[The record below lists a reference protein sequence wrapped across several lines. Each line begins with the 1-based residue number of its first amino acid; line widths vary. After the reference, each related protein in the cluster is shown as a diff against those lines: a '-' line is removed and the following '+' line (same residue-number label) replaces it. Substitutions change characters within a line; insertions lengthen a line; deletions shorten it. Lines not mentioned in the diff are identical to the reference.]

1 MTDQKGKPGRGIAD
15 LSAAPDADDPDDA
28 DAFDARLAVG
38 TELPRAMLLDALPKG
53 LRRRLDR
60 HEPVALTITVPGPD
74 WCDAVSGAVTEMWSS
89 AEIFSRTGASRS
101 EHKPS
106 SGNGDVATALIEGR
120 PVVGVSQDV
129 ARFLPSSLVASADAH
144 IVIATPGPGVLRR
157 VLHACARGPV
167 PRQISPGVTASLAFT
182 DVIGAFR
189 AKASPREVLTNLAR
203 VASARSRVSAT
214 DDTPPLPDLPGY
226 SGAARAWGVDLIDGV
241 ARWRRG
247 EAAWRDLSAAAVLAG
262 PPGTGKTLFAKALAR
277 ACGVPI
283 VAASMGEFFASTD
296 GNLGDVCKA
305 LSQSFD
311 AAKSCAPSVY
321 FLDEIDGFPD
331 RRFLT
336 ARAREWW
343 TPLVNLALTL
353 FDGAVTS
360 RQGVILLGATNH
372 GDRIDPALVRAG
384 RFERIIDV
392 PLPGV
397 DDLAA
402 ILRFHLGETLPGA
415 DLLPIVRLGAGAS
428 AADAARWARD
438 ARAVARAA
446 GREMVVDDLVAV
458 VAPPDARSPADVRR
472 AAVHEAGHAVAQI
485 ALGGAV
491 ESVTIVAAAGSGGH
505 TRMGASASSFPTAV
519 DLDGVA
525 VMMLAG
531 RAAEE
536 AILGAPS
543 AGAEGDLKS
552 ATELVCSVH
561 ASAGLADSLLHL
573 APTGAA
579 AALLLTDPVLRQ
591 AVSRHVAKLYAEAL
605 AIARR
610 RRTAIVAVADALT
623 RARLLTGDQVRA
635 ICEQH
640 PTETEGGVHER

>member
-1 MTDQKGKPGRGIAD
+1 MTDDKGKSGIAALAD
-15 LSAAPDADDPDDA
+15 AQQEDATPDAA
-28 DAFDARLAVG
+28 DAFDARLAIG

-60 HEPVALTITVPGPD
+60 HEAVALTITVPGPD
-74 WCDAVSGAVTEMWSS
+74 WCDAISGAVTEMWSS

-101 EHKPS
+101 EHRPS
-106 SGNGDVATALIEGR
+106 CGNGDVATALIEGR

-129 ARFLPSSLVASADAH
+129 TRFLPSSLVASADAH
-144 IVIATPGPGVLRR
+144 IVIAAPGPAVLRR
-157 VLHACARGPV
+157 VLRACARGPV
-167 PRQISPGVTASLAFT
+167 PRHIPPGAAASLTFA

-189 AKASPREVLTNLAR
+189 AGASPHDVLANLAR

-283 VAASMGEFFASTD
+283 VASMGEFFASTD

-311 AAKSCAPSVY
+311 AAKACAPSVY

-415 DLLPIVRLGAGAS
+415 DLLPIARLGAGAS
-428 AADAARWARD
+428 AADAARWARE
-438 ARAVARAA
+438 ARAAARVA
-446 GREMVVDDLVAV
+446 GREMIIDDLIAV
-458 VAPPDARSPADVRR
+458 VAPPDVRSPADVRR

-605 AIARR
+605 AIVRR